1 MKTIVGVFDAP
12 ENVEQATR
20 QLAAAELDAVVLD
33 ESILEQE
40 PSLDPAVPTLV
51 RGAAA
56 EVVEG
61 RAEPTL
67 LSKRDRQ
74 TVMREFRERLAQDF
88 KLPEEVSD
96 AYTTTL
102 AHGGRFVVVRGDEED
117 TNQAGRILERCGAT
131 QVNKHD

>member
-12 ENVEQATR
+12 ENVDQAAR

-40 PSLDPAVPTLV
+40 PNVDPALPTLV

-67 LSKRDRQ
+67 LPKRDRQ
-74 TVMREFRERLAQDF
+74 SVMRAFRERLTQDF

-102 AHGGRFVVVRGDEED
+102 AHGGRFVVVCADEKD
-117 TNQAGRILERCGAT
+117 ADQAGQILEKSGAT
-131 QVNKHD
+131 RVNKHD

>member
-1 MKTIVGVFDAP
+1 MKTVVGVFDAP
-12 ENVEQATR
+12 ENVEQAAR
-20 QLAAAELDAVVLD
+20 QLAVAELDAVVLD

-40 PSLDPAVPTLV
+40 PSVDPAIPTLV

-74 TVMREFRERLAQDF
+74 TVMRTFRERLTQDF

-117 TNQAGRILERCGAT
+117 ANQAGQILERCGAT
-131 QVNKHD
+131 RVNKHD